1 MIRVRS
7 AAGQEA
13 SVYTP
18 SVRYGCSAVCVEDPA
33 GRVWFLESNA
43 WDHPTWTRDGS
54 RALVVP
60 EGVASLVALSI
71 TAQLDG
77 GPWDA
82 SSFNQ

>member
-1 MIRVRS
+1 MIRVHS

-18 SVRYGCSAVCVEDPA
+18 SVRYGSAVCVEDST
-33 GRVWFLESNA
+33 GRVWFLESDA
-43 WDHPTWTRDGS
+43 GDHPTWTRDGS
-54 RALVVP
+54 RALVIP
-60 EGVASLVALSI
+60 AGVASFVAISI
-71 TAQLDG
+71 AAQLDG